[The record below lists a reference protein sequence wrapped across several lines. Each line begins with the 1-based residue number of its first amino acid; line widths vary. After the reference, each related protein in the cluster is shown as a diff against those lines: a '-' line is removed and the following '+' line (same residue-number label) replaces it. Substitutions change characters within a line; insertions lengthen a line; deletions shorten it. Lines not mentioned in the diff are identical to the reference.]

1 MVKQPIDAKSAAIL
15 TEKRLGQYKG
25 FIIWPK
31 TFENFS
37 LRDSTREIPSGQD
50 IRAARVPASGR
61 RQRRFSQRIIVVLKI
76 HTFVF

>member
-1 MVKQPIDAKSAAIL
+1 MVYGNQSMRKVQPSSPNK
-15 TEKRLGQYKG
+15 LGQYKG

-50 IRAARVPASGR
+50 IRATRVSSSGR
-61 RQRRFSQRIIVVLKI
+61 RQRPFRIA
-76 HTFVF
+76 